1 MCVRVCCVCGFVC
14 LGVGAWSTCVVV
26 ATVEG
31 ALARHTRTHRH
42 TPTHTKHTHQTH
54 ACRFSAP
61 SVAGNLS
68 RRWRDGSLEL
78 DLPTFL
84 LSEMFNCNHFIV
96 SQTNPHIVPLLNLK
110 KSLSRRWAN
119 LLELE
124 LRHRCEGARGGW
136 MAWMD
141 GARGGW
147 MVCVVSCC
155 ASSCVHVRLAVLT
168 LFWWPLPADCCPHP
182 RAQT

>member
-1 MCVRVCCVCGFVC
+1 M
-14 LGVGAWSTCVVV
+14 
-26 ATVEG
+26 
-31 ALARHTRTHRH
+31 
-42 TPTHTKHTHQTH
+42 
-54 ACRFSAP
+54 P
-61 SVAGNLS
+61 SMSDNIS

-124 LRHRCEGARGGW
+124 LRHR
-136 MAWMD
+136 
-141 GARGGW
+141 
-147 MVCVVSCC
+147 
-155 ASSCVHVRLAVLT
+155 
-168 LFWWPLPADCCPHP
+168 
-182 RAQT
+182 

>member
-1 MCVRVCCVCGFVC
+1 M
-14 LGVGAWSTCVVV
+14 SD
-26 ATVEG
+26 
-31 ALARHTRTHRH
+31 
-42 TPTHTKHTHQTH
+42 
-54 ACRFSAP
+54 
-61 SVAGNLS
+61 NIS

-124 LRHRCEGARGGW
+124 LRHRCVRRRGGVS
-136 MAWMD
+136 
-141 GARGGW
+141 GGCDLGNTFLLLEHN
-147 MVCVVSCC
+147 VRLVVSCAPTC
-155 ASSCVHVRLAVLT
+155 LCGGCFVKCCGLNLHCLLAMCLVCPQVCTAQVGDARVVPYQVGLAVHT
-168 LFWWPLPADCCPHP
+168 GKQG
-182 RAQT
+182 RANRR

>member
-1 MCVRVCCVCGFVC
+1 M
-14 LGVGAWSTCVVV
+14 S
-26 ATVEG
+26 
-31 ALARHTRTHRH
+31 
-42 TPTHTKHTHQTH
+42 
-54 ACRFSAP
+54 
-61 SVAGNLS
+61 GNIS

-124 LRHRCEGARGGW
+124 LRHRCDETGSVHRGWLGLCCRTRE
-136 MAWMD
+136 A
-141 GARGGW
+141 
-147 MVCVVSCC
+147 VCGLSLRAQCNG
-155 ASSCVHVRLAVLT
+155 LNTPWLLVLT
-168 LFWWPLPADCCPHP
+168 VYCFCLLLLP
-182 RAQT
+182 